1 MDYAHSRLQARFG
14 ERPDELLWQKLE
26 AAADLGD
33 ALAIARS
40 SGLRRWVGGIAAQAD
55 CHAIEIALRAK
66 WRECIT
72 EIDSWMPGRW
82 RPALTWVSGLVD
94 LPALCYLARGE
105 EPLSWM
111 HIDPVLQVYAQADPQ
126 SRETLLQ
133 RDYRAFLNLLQETGT
148 RAISPDFPASSRI
161 RNAWL
166 KEWRKRWP
174 RWSDTAAL
182 ENLAKL
188 LETAMEQP
196 VMSSRPELL
205 RKLRSLFRRSV
216 LCPAVAFIYV
226 AFAALDIERLR
237 TGLLKHT
244 SAFEGIFL

>member
-1 MDYAHSRLQARFG
+1 MDYAQSRLQARFG

-40 SGLRRWVGGIAAQAD
+40 SGMRRWAEGITSQAD
-55 CHAIEIALRAK
+55 CHAIEIALRAH

-72 EIDSWMPGRW
+72 EIDSWMPGPW
-82 RPALTWVSGLVD
+82 RPALAWVCGLVD

-105 EPLSWM
+105 KPLLWM
-111 HIDPVLQVYAQADPQ
+111 HSDPVLQVYARADPRN
-126 SRETLLQ
+126 REALLHQ
-133 RDYRAFLNLLQETGT
+133 DCCVFLDSPQEVPTRSVSPAF
-148 RAISPDFPASSRI
+148 SASSQI

-174 RWSDTAAL
+174 RRNDTAAL
-182 ENLAKL
+182 ESLTKL
-188 LETAMEQP
+188 LEIAMEQP
-196 VMSSRPELL
+196 AMGSRPELL

-226 AFAALDIERLR
+226 AFATLDIERLR
-237 TGLLKHT
+237 AGLLRHT
-244 SAFEGIFL
+244 AAFEGIPL